1 MGYVGTVGRCS
12 VRGMDDDMT
21 TAWWL
26 TVLALTAIACFAAGW
41 IVHAE
46 LGLYR
51 RMGTISFERRRL

>member
-1 MGYVGTVGRCS
+1 
-12 VRGMDDDMT
+12 MT

-26 TVLALTAIACFAAGW
+26 TVLTLTAIACFAAGW

-46 LGLYR
+46 METWR